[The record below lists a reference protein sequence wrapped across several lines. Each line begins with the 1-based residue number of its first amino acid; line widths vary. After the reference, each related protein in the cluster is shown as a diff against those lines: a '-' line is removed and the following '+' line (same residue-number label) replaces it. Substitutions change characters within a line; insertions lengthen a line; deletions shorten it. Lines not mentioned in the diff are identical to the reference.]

1 MAGETRYKILDAAEK
16 LIPLKGLACETAKE
30 IARETGLSERTLPQV
45 YCMTGCFKKG
55 NHNMTETLETNKAI
69 VQRFFEEAWDQRN
82 YALLDEIIDPD
93 CVLHDPNP
101 TLNGSR
107 GPAGYRQWLE
117 ATRPGVPDVR
127 HELEQFA
134 EGDTV
139 VTFYT
144 AHGTHQGRIGGVLA
158 NVAPTGKALHY
169 QGYMISRVV
178 HGKIV
183 DQRQQVNILSVMQ
196 QLGAVPAP
204 LQPPTT

>member
-1 MAGETRYKILDAAEK
+1 MI
-16 LIPLKGLACETAKE
+16 
-30 IARETGLSERTLPQV
+30 
-45 YCMTGCFKKG
+45 
-55 NHNMTETLETNKAI
+55 ETLETNKAI

-82 YALLDEIIDPD
+82 YAILDEIIGPD

-101 TLNGSR
+101 ALNGSR

-144 AHGTHQGRIGGVLA
+144 AHGTHQGPLGGLL
-158 NVAPTGKALHY
+158 NSVAPAGKAL
-169 QGYMISRVV
+169 QFTGTMISRVV
-178 HGKIV
+178 NGKIV
-183 DQRQQVNILSVMQ
+183 DQRQQVNILGVMLQ
-196 QLGAVPAP
+196 FGIISTPA
-204 LQPPTT
+204 QPPTN